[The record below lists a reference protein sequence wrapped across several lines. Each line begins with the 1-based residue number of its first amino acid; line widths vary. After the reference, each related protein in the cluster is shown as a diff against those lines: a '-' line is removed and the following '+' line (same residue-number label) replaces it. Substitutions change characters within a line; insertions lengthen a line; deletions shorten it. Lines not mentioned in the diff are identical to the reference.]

1 MRNKWLSNNCPNA
14 NDFFVDKSHT
24 KYWISYFS
32 AKKNV
37 VELNEN
43 MKTVK
48 TAVES
53 LKNDIEILKGA
64 IDSQDYRS
72 QTASVIAAIDSAIV
86 EVEKNMTK
94 LFTSVV
100 NRLVSCAES
109 DSWFG
114 DTASMYAEYITTTIL
129 GLKGAAGVKANSE
142 TLNNENQVSSQATP
156 EESKK
161 TGFLGRVG
169 ATLGTFASGFVEG
182 IVNIG
187 EMATDAVTIGATALL
202 TPITATADAVGA
214 VSSAFTGTEFKSST
228 ASMWKDTAGFVSK
241 DYSTDWFDSYYENTT
256 LGKTLKNNSYAFDF
270 TRGAGKLTG
279 EVVTVNAI
287 GGAVS
292 ALSSGTQAVSSG
304 TSLVSSGG
312 GAVTSGSTQLAL
324 TSGGSLPAVRSAGAI
339 TRATGATYSSVGN
352 GGIVAEVLD
361 ASGNVI
367 GTTTARLVSSTP
379 ISSGTNVFRSAASI
393 VGNAA
398 RNVGTAAANS
408 SAGVTAASIAVVG
421 GTAETIKQSTNSYT

>member
-1 MRNKWLSNNCPNA
+1 MPS
-14 NDFFVDKSHT
+14 
-24 KYWISYFS
+24 
-32 AKKNV
+32 
-37 VELNEN
+37 
-43 MKTVK
+43 
-48 TAVES
+48 
-53 LKNDIEILKGA
+53 
-64 IDSQDYRS
+64 
-72 QTASVIAAIDSAIV
+72 
-86 EVEKNMTK
+86 
-94 LFTSVV
+94 
-100 NRLVSCAES
+100 
-109 DSWFG
+109 
-114 DTASMYAEYITTTIL
+114 ITTTIL